1 MLNNTSQHKYFS
13 PVFSGVCEE
22 EESLVLRLSGGGE
35 VDLVSSSSADVDLVS
50 GGKNILSCV
59 QRLLIGSGNQ
69 EGEED
74 RVVAEAHDEASE
86 DRVDK
91 VEILGGLGSHPQVP
105 HIMTMTNQLSK
116 QLNYLK

>member
-1 MLNNTSQHKYFS
+1 MLSNTSQHKYFS

-35 VDLVSSSSADVDLVS
+35 VDLVSSSPADVDLVS

-116 QLNYLK
+116 QLNY